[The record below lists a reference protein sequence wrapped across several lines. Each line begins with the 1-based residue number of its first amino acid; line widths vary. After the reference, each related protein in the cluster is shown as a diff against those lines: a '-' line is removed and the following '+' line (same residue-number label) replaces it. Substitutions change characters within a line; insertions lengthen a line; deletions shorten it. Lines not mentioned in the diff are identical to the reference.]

1 MSPWS
6 TSRAT
11 PSLGSSPCPRRPRS
25 IVPSITGSDGASR
38 RCSPTS
44 SPGAS
49 GWQTAS
55 SATQSGWGAC
65 SSSWR
70 WPCIGPC
77 PRACGTPRIG
87 LCPPKK
93 SLNAK
98 AEQGGPRP
106 NFPLQARP
114 APHPTSP
121 SAPDPAPAPLERLA
135 ELMDGKVPRVPALDI
150 VAEPLVTLGASREEA
165 RARASA
171 LLARLNIPER
181 LWPLPPATFSGGEQ
195 QRLNIARGFVHPYPL
210 LLLDGP
216 TASLD
221 AANRAAVAGL
231 VREARARGA
240 ALVGIFHDEDVRDA
254 VATRRLELAPVRAAP

>member
-25 IVPSITGSDGASR
+25 IVPSITGSGGASR

-49 GWQTAS
+49 GWKTAS

-98 AEQGGPRP
+98 AEKGGPRP

-135 ELMDGKVPRVPALDI
+135 ELMDGKAAGPAPVAADSLSCYI
-150 VAEPLVTLGASREEA
+150 VAPAPERPLADLTPINLRDANQQFSELVRRVEATGEGYLVLRHGRPVARLLPASETPRRLTPEQEGALARLLSTSWPLGVGRLDREEA
-165 RARASA
+165 YD
-171 LLARLNIPER
+171 ER
-181 LWPLPPATFSGGEQ
+181 LGRVGPGG
-195 QRLNIARGFVHPYPL
+195 G
-210 LLLDGP
+210 G
-216 TASLD
+216 
-221 AANRAAVAGL
+221 AGG
-231 VREARARGA
+231 GA
-240 ALVGIFHDEDVRDA
+240 HR
-254 VATRRLELAPVRAAP
+254 

>member
-49 GWQTAS
+49 GWKTAS

-65 SSSWR
+65 PSSWR

-135 ELMDGKVPRVPALDI
+135 ELMDGKAAGHTLVDDLGLERVGIVVPAGSATETFRPAGLEQ
-150 VAEPLVTLGASREEA
+150 VLPALPVGAEPGQ
-165 RARASA
+165 
-171 LLARLNIPER
+171 ER
-181 LWPLPPATFSGGEQ
+181 RHVFRQ
-195 QRLNIARGFVHPYPL
+195 IVRKHRC
-210 LLLDGP
+210 P
-216 TASLD
+216 TVD
-221 AANRAAVAGL
+221 C
-231 VREARARGA
+231 
-240 ALVGIFHDEDVRDA
+240 
-254 VATRRLELAPVRAAP
+254 